1 MKTAIRQMG
10 NSRGV
15 IIPKALL
22 AQAGLV
28 DEADIVLVDNVITLR
43 KPTVERRVGWSES
56 ARLIA
61 EAGDDALVMGDFA
74 NGDDKDLRW

>member
-43 KPTVERRVGWSES
+43 KPAVERRVGWAAS
-56 ARLIA
+56 AHRIA
-61 EAGDDALVMGDFA
+61 QAGGDALVMGEFA
-74 NGDDKDLRW
+74 NADDKDLRW

>member
-43 KPTVERRVGWSES
+43 KPAVERRVGWAES
-56 ARLIA
+56 AQRISQA
-61 EAGDDALVMGDFA
+61 RDDALVMGEFA
-74 NGDDKDLRW
+74 NADDKDLRW